1 MNGSHKCGYNFEQ
14 KKPDTKGTCFLISS
28 NKVYKQAKLIH
39 GVKIIITFGV
49 GDGDS

>member
-14 KKPDTKGTCFLISS
+14 KKPDIRSTCFWFHQ
-28 NKVYKQAKLIH
+28 NKVYKQAKSNH

-49 GDGDS
+49 RDGGS